1 MQQIFKIVSPLVFS
15 IFFLTGCVTTS
26 SLIDPSKKT
35 DIQNIAVASLLGD
48 EFHLIR
54 IGVTVFNNDYGKSD
68 VTDWVVDTFA
78 EQEIQKSLSDRYRAP
93 AKVLPHEPNLRQD
106 YLANADNVFKNN
118 KLARLIQLA
127 KNQGADTLIVITPI
141 SKGGAGFMTPGFG
154 YFERHYLHTQRILY
168 VSAILRV
175 VSVKDGNDIAFRRI
189 PASNAGEGI
198 EWKASLDD
206 YSEGQRNQL
215 KTRLFENLSRSIRT
229 SLKELGF

>member
-68 VTDWVVDTFA
+68 VTDWVVDNFA
-78 EQEIQKSLSDRYRAP
+78 EQEMLKGLSDRYRAP

-106 YLANADNVFKNN
+106 YLEIGRAHV
-118 KLARLIQLA
+118 
-127 KNQGADTLIVITPI
+127 
-141 SKGGAGFMTPGFG
+141 
-154 YFERHYLHTQRILY
+154 
-168 VSAILRV
+168 
-175 VSVKDGNDIAFRRI
+175 
-189 PASNAGEGI
+189 
-198 EWKASLDD
+198 
-206 YSEGQRNQL
+206 
-215 KTRLFENLSRSIRT
+215 
-229 SLKELGF
+229 